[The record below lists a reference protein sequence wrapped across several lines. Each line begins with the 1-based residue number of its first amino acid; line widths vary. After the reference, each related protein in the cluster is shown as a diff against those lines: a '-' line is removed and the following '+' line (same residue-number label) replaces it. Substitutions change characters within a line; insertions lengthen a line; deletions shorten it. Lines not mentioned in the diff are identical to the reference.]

1 MAKRRKSAR
10 FLPEVRRLVGF
21 YFRHALLWC
30 LLVFAGYWIWLDFTV
45 AEQFAN
51 GRWSVPTRIYASPLE
66 LYVGLSVSND
76 LIESTL
82 KQLSYEKKSRATRP
96 GSYALSEHGIEIFTR
111 GHLFPESPSKPT
123 KLRLAISDERI
134 SKLLAGENG
143 DEALIQ
149 RLEPLEIG
157 SVHATKF
164 EDRVIVSG
172 TDIPIT
178 FVKALVATED
188 RRFFNHFGIDLLGVS
203 RAMIQNIRAGSVK
216 QGASTITQQ
225 LVKNQF
231 LSNERSYTRK
241 VREALMAMS
250 LERRYSKSVILN
262 TYINEVFL
270 GQDGN
275 RAIHGFGLGARFI
288 FGKRLTE
295 LSIAETALLIGM
307 VKAPSSYNPRRNPQA
322 ALARRNVVLKVLLGR
337 DVIDRA
343 QYDAAIASPLRVADT
358 NSSGAI
364 NFAAFVD
371 LVQKQLVRDYG
382 DTYLQQAGLDV
393 YTSLDPMVHGIAAR
407 AMEQRLTAIDKARG
421 LEHGELQT
429 AMVIADPRTG
439 EVISLIGG
447 RDSHQ
452 GNFNRALNA
461 HRPIG
466 SLVKPFIYLTAL
478 EQQSRFNVVS
488 TINDAAVSVPLQSG
502 EVWAPKNYDNKLH
515 GQVSLLSAFTN
526 SYNLATVNLGLSL
539 GLKNV
544 IRRLQELGIEREFD
558 HVPSVLLG
566 ALSLTPFEVTQLYQG
581 IANDGFRV
589 PLRVIRSVANDKN
602 EVLQR
607 FSPSVEQITT
617 PANAVV
623 TQYLM
628 SQVVENGTGRSARP
642 ELRDKLPLAGKT
654 GTSNDERD
662 SWFAGF
668 SRNFLAVI
676 WVGHDDN
683 TETGL
688 TGSSGALKLWSGL
701 MKKLDVLPIVFS
713 NVEGLQWHRVNSS
726 GSAIVPDHCADLLYV
741 PLALPHG
748 LPVLSICDGD
758 DVPEPEGALWR
769 KLRGWFR

>member
-1 MAKRRKSAR
+1 
-10 FLPEVRRLVGF
+10 
-21 YFRHALLWC
+21 
-30 LLVFAGYWIWLDFTV
+30 
-45 AEQFAN
+45 
-51 GRWSVPTRIYASPLE
+51 
-66 LYVGLSVSND
+66 
-76 LIESTL
+76 
-82 KQLSYEKKSRATRP
+82 
-96 GSYALSEHGIEIFTR
+96 
-111 GHLFPESPSKPT
+111 
-123 KLRLAISDERI
+123 
-134 SKLLAGENG
+134 
-143 DEALIQ
+143 
-149 RLEPLEIG
+149 
-157 SVHATKF
+157 
-164 EDRVIVSG
+164 
-172 TDIPIT
+172 
-178 FVKALVATED
+178 
-188 RRFFNHFGIDLLGVS
+188 
-203 RAMIQNIRAGSVK
+203 
-216 QGASTITQQ
+216 
-225 LVKNQF
+225 
-231 LSNERSYTRK
+231 
-241 VREALMAMS
+241 
-250 LERRYSKSVILN
+250 
-262 TYINEVFL
+262 L

-307 VKAPSSYNPRRNPQA
+307 IKAPSSYNPRRNPQA

-343 QYDAAIASPLRVADT
+343 QYDAAIASPLRVADA
-358 NSSGAI
+358 NPSGAG
-364 NFAAFVD
+364 NYAAYVD

-393 YTSLDPMVHGIAAR
+393 YTSLDPMVHGIATR
-407 AMEQRLTAIDKARG
+407 VMEQRLNAIDKASG
-421 LEHGELQT
+421 LEHSELET

-447 RDSHQ
+447 RHSHQ

-502 EVWAPKNYDNKLH
+502 EVWTPKNYDNKLH

-544 IRRLQELGIEREFD
+544 IRRLQKFGIEREFD

-566 ALSLTPFEVTQLYQG
+566 ALNLTPFEVTQLYQG
-581 IANDGFRV
+581 IANDGFRI

-628 SQVVENGTGRSARP
+628 SQVVENGTGRSART

-688 TGSSGALKLWSGL
+688 TGSSGALKLWTGL
-701 MKKLDVLPIVFS
+701 MKELDVLPIVFS

-758 DVPEPEGALWR
+758 DVPEPEGALRR